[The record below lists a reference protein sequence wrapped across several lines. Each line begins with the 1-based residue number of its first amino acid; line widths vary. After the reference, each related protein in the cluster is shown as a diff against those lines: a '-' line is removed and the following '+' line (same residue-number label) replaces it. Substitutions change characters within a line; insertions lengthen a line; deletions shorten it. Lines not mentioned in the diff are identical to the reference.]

1 MPGPAT
7 EDQAVSLF
15 FAFPDGVYDYVCAEC
30 TALCCRGQGIGGSL
44 EWEMGT
50 LLELYPALGS
60 VCTSRVAQEVGFITP
75 TGRCFFLDGDN
86 LCRIEKEHGKAT
98 KPGVC
103 SLFPFNVFTRIGTA
117 VAVSPHFM
125 CPLRLQIPPRSEAV
139 EGRHADLET
148 AIRDSRTL
156 TPAYVKAFLTPAR
169 LHPDLTPRAVLAR
182 ESTIRDA
189 RSRALGHARFGNA
202 LRDASADRAALD
214 SQVERGSRL
223 LGLDPPGLLP
233 ARDEIDDLLLALAS
247 PLRLGLLSL
256 SSEGMLAVLALA
268 ESILRHTRTLWPG
281 APSPQGAY
289 QVLSE
294 LFPLLRLLARGD
306 EPLEISRAAKLESPP
321 FGVPELVFGS
331 HRFWRAFASTPHTL
345 TVLEQS
351 IPPTL
356 SPSDRTVLFS
366 NPGTQMDHV
375 LLKRR
380 RKRRVQAEFQEA
392 APAPPAPARDS
403 RPRDEPRE

>member
-7 EDQAVSLF
+7 ESQTVSLF

-44 EWEMGT
+44 EREMGA

-86 LCRIEKEHGKAT
+86 LCRIEKEHGTAA

-103 SLFPFNVFTRIGTA
+103 LLFPFNVFTRIGTA

-139 EGRHADLET
+139 EGRHEDLEI
-148 AIRDSRTL
+148 AIRSSRML
-156 TPAYVKAFLTPAR
+156 NPAYVKAFLTPAR
-169 LHPDLTPRAVLAR
+169 LHPDLNPRAVVAR
-182 ESTIRDA
+182 ESSFRDGC
-189 RSRALGHARFGNA
+189 SQALGHTRFGDMLN
-202 LRDASADRAALD
+202 DASTDREAL
-214 SQVERGSRL
+214 SSRVERGTRL

-233 ARDEIDDLLLALAS
+233 ARDAMDDLLVALAS

-256 SSEGMLAVLALA
+256 SSEAILGALALG
-268 ESILRHTRTLWPG
+268 EIILRHTRALWPG

-289 QVLSE
+289 QILSE

-306 EPLEISRAAKLESPP
+306 EPLEISRAANLKAPH
-321 FGVPELVFGS
+321 FGVPELIFSS

-345 TVLEQS
+345 TMLEQS
-351 IPPTL
+351 VPSTL
-356 SPSDRTVLFS
+356 SLSDRTVLFS
-366 NPGTQMDHV
+366 NLGTQMDHV

-380 RKRRVQAEFQEA
+380 RKQG
-392 APAPPAPARDS
+392 
-403 RPRDEPRE
+403 